1 MKRVKKQKSKER
13 ETHSCCIHYSVKK
26 RKLRSAINGKK
37 KEEKTKRKTE
47 EEAATEDES
56 VISDGVGNLFAAAS
70 TMRRSYFVVF
80 FFFVFFFFR
89 NLSSFLVLFFS
100 LQIPLLKIW
109 NYYISLQSLFF
120 FMFFHF
126 LFISSRSDHNF
137 IPVYWPKFTGKA
149 ETKRNHPNLKNQL
162 QFSKPYSP
170 TTVRTGACHFPI

>member
-1 MKRVKKQKSKER
+1 MEKRKRKRQKERRKKKQQQ
-13 ETHSCCIHYSVKK
+13 
-26 RKLRSAINGKK
+26 
-37 KEEKTKRKTE
+37 KTKVWS
-47 EEAATEDES
+47 ATVWATCLLLLQLCADPTSLCSSS
-56 VISDGVGNLFAAAS
+56 VF
-70 TMRRSYFVVF
+70 
-80 FFFVFFFFR
+80 FFFFR

-109 NYYISLQSLFF
+109 NYYISFQSLFF